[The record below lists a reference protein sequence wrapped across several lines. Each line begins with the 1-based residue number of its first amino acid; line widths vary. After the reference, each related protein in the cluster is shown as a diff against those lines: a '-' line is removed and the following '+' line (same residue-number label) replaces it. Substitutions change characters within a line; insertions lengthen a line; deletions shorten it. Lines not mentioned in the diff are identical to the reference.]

1 MLQFVIVGLVLGSI
15 YALAASGL
23 VITYVSTG
31 VLNFAFGSLAY
42 FIARTYY
49 WIHIEKGWGILPSA
63 FLCLFVISPLLG
75 LLLYMGI
82 FRFLRLSS
90 QLIKVVV
97 TIGLFVAI
105 PQVSNMIF
113 GQVEIFFTPGLAPEP
128 VSTYPFFGTVVTLN
142 QVITYSCLLAI
153 VVLGA
158 IVLRYTEAGLSVRAM
173 VDSEAMTSLS
183 GSDPSRIAAGV
194 WVVALFLAGLSGIL
208 AAPVIGLDAGKFT
221 LLTAAAFAAVIAAR
235 LRSLPIAV
243 FIALLMGVASSLVQY
258 YLPTDSQFTAAVIP
272 SIPFVFI
279 VISLIYNLVR
289 LGRVNEEEGVGAR
302 STGPSHR
309 TVGAGWPHRSM
320 STNRSPSSISSSPS
334 SSSRSCASSG

>member
-1 MLQFVIVGLVLGSI
+1 M
-15 YALAASGL
+15 
-23 VITYVSTG
+23 
-31 VLNFAFGSLAY
+31 
-42 FIARTYY
+42 
-49 WIHIEKGWGILPSA
+49 
-63 FLCLFVISPLLG
+63 
-75 LLLYMGI
+75 
-82 FRFLRLSS
+82 SS

-105 PQVSNMIF
+105 PQISNIIF

-128 VSTYPFFGTVVTLN
+128 VHTYPFFGTVVTLN

-235 LRSLPIAV
+235 LAKFADRGVRRAVDGSGELARAVLPADRQPV
-243 FIALLMGVASSLVQY
+243 HRRGDSRAS
-258 YLPTDSQFTAAVIP
+258 
-272 SIPFVFI
+272 
-279 VISLIYNLVR
+279 R
-289 LGRVNEEEGVGAR
+289 
-302 STGPSHR
+302 
-309 TVGAGWPHRSM
+309 
-320 STNRSPSSISSSPS
+320 S
-334 SSSRSCASSG
+334 SSS